1 MLPQQ
6 ELLVIRGVEVIHALL
21 NLFRRHYRIIVH
33 RLEQFGIFARKVKS
47 EFWAVLSH
55 QLFAIFSFDLPR
67 VDRGL
72 VGQGL
77 VPDRDQHWIHNG
89 LGSALLCGLSLLGIF
104 FCFFC

>member
-55 QLFAIFSFDLPR
+55 QLFAIFSFNLPR

-72 VGQGL
+72 VGQRR
-77 VPDRDQHWIHNG
+77 VPGRDQHWVHYWLSFAFFHG
-89 LGSALLCGLSLLGIF
+89 GLSIL
-104 FCFFC
+104 